1 MAREDENYAKL
12 TATVD
17 QVKTAFTSLRTENQ
31 QLRDALE
38 AAEVD
43 AVRRV
48 DEALAADSEHD
59 ADAIAAVEASLAE
72 VVAGQPVEVPVDDSP
87 AAPVDEV

>member
-1 MAREDENYAKL
+1 MAREDDNYAKL

-17 QVKTAFTSLRTENQ
+17 QVKTAFTSLRTENE
-31 QLRDALE
+31 QLRAALE
-38 AAEVD
+38 QAAADQV
-43 AVRRV
+43 AAV

-72 VVAGQPVEVPVDDSP
+72 IVPGQPVEVPTDP
-87 AAPVDEV
+87 TA